1 MEPVDAL
8 EVSKTGERMMFVFA
22 FTIIP
27 PIVYTLLINYLA
39 GVESEVLTASLLI
52 NSSLTLAFIGAVIGT
67 FGTDNFDRV
76 SIAIGSGF
84 MIGVAIALYMSV
96 NNMLEI
102 RTLEDMEVFVLPTIF
117 TFLGAMISPR
127 Y

>member
-67 FGTDNFDRV
+67 FGMDNYDRV
-76 SIAIGSGF
+76 SIAIGSGI
-84 MIGVAIALYMSV
+84 MIGLTNAVYMSV
-96 NNMLEI
+96 TD
-102 RTLEDMEVFVLPTIF
+102 TLYLGVMEVIALPTIF
-117 TFLGAMISPR
+117 TAMGAMISPR